1 MWSTGVKGS
10 EVAVEMETDLDRMR
24 RARHPDRCFDYVTRM
39 SSKLS
44 GQNMAGRMGL
54 WRKKDKFGTC

>member
-1 MWSTGVKGS
+1 M
-10 EVAVEMETDLDRMR
+10 AVEMETDLDRMR